1 MSYAESPVE
10 SQNEGI
16 LIHLRDATRLPLLS
30 YVFQLASVLSVTRQT
45 SNIVYS
51 VRPLPFA
58 SLWGAGKA
66 LACLVRFVL
75 LFAVVSQFVLSGMS
89 GITSH
94 LASQAHLVARNTHSI
109 ASAVCALPV
118 PFKNSI
124 CTRITD
130 EPVSPFNLNHPP
142 AWHPFLINEDVH
154 GPAVDFAI
162 RKTAN
167 ATSVV
172 LALVRASD
180 LPQRHELSDKLKDF
194 LQRAWGCELTSGAH
208 LALVKTTIDE

>member
-30 YVFQLASVLSVTRQT
+30 YVFQLASILSVTRQT
-45 SNIVYS
+45 SNIVYYI
-51 VRPLPFA
+51 RPIPFA
-58 SLWGAGKA
+58 SLWGAGKV
-66 LACLVRFVL
+66 LARLVRSVL

-130 EPVSPFNLNHPP
+130 EPVSPFNLNHP
-142 AWHPFLINEDVH
+142 FLINEDVH
-154 GPAVDFAI
+154 GPAIDFAI

-167 ATSVV
+167 AMSVV

-180 LPQRHELSDKLKDF
+180 LPQRHELSDKIKDF
-194 LQRAWGCELTSGAH
+194 LQRAWACELTSGAH

>member
-1 MSYAESPVE
+1 M
-10 SQNEGI
+10 
-16 LIHLRDATRLPLLS
+16 
-30 YVFQLASVLSVTRQT
+30 
-45 SNIVYS
+45 
-51 VRPLPFA
+51 
-58 SLWGAGKA
+58 
-66 LACLVRFVL
+66 L

-89 GITSH
+89 GITSQ
-94 LASQAHLVARNTHSI
+94 LASQAHLVARDTHSF

-124 CTRITD
+124 CTRIAD
-130 EPVSPFNLNHPP
+130 GPVSPFDLNHPP

-167 ATSVV
+167 ATSVA

-194 LQRAWGCELTSGAH
+194 LPRAWGCELTSGAH